1 MKKTILAWTI
11 LACGIAFT
19 ACRSDGEPT
28 TEERLR
34 SLYGW
39 KGESLPAP
47 APNPEQK
54 TETPVTEKTAV
65 EESSKGKEAG
75 IVSTVEKAD
84 TVSSGSDKADTETPA
99 KADPV
104 KTGSVKQDN
113 VSVKDP
119 SIRKNE
125 LETTECVTDGETRTY
140 IVKPGDSLWSIAAN
154 EYKSGYKWKILYRAN
169 KELLKGK
176 PDSIRPGMKLVVPV
190 LKRKQP
196 ASPEKVPAKPK
207 AAAQA
212 PAKAAAVGPAEE
224 TKLPPVS
231 AVPAA
236 PRTKPAPAGDAVK
249 AGASAK

>member
-1 MKKTILAWTI
+1 MKKAILAWTV

-47 APNPEQK
+47 APNPDPN
-54 TETPVTEKTAV
+54 TETPLTEKTAL
-65 EESSKGKEAG
+65 EEGANGKEAG

-84 TVSSGSDKADTETPA
+84 AVSSGSDKANADTPA
-99 KADPV
+99 KTDAV
-104 KTGSVKQDN
+104 KAGAVKHDNTSVKG
-113 VSVKDP
+113 P
-119 SIRKNE
+119 SILKNE
-125 LETTECVTDGETRTY
+125 AKPTKFVTDGETRTY

-154 EYKSGYKWKILYRAN
+154 EYKSGYKWGILYRAN

-190 LKRKQP
+190 LKQKQS
-196 ASPEKVPAKPK
+196 ASPEVPAKPK
-207 AAAQA
+207 AAAQS
-212 PAKAAAVGPAEE
+212 PAKAAGTGPAEE
-224 TKLPPVS
+224 TKLPSGS
-231 AVPAA
+231 AAPAA
-236 PRTKPAPAGDAVK
+236 SQTKPAPAGDAVK